1 MKKYVFTEHRDSKGV
16 GSERIFDDS
25 RQATNAAT
33 YEWGRLVRSDRDSY
47 ASDAAGRFEVYE
59 VELTPEELQAYQDG
73 EADFTLDEKWTG
85 TVLDILEGV
94 RI

>member
-1 MKKYVFTEHRDSKGV
+1 MKKYVFTEHRDSKGI

-25 RQATNAAT
+25 RQAMNVAT
-33 YEWGRLVRSDRDSY
+33 YEWDRLVRSDRDSY

-73 EADFTLDEKWTG
+73 EADFTLDEKRTG
-85 TVLDILEGV
+85 AVLDLLEGV